1 MEGARSKRTIWVH
14 DFSFIAPSLSI
25 YFNFPDSMATKPH
38 SPSGSAS
45 PILPIISMTGF
56 ASVSG
61 EVPDG
66 RFALD
71 LKSVNHRYLEFQ
83 TRMPEDLR
91 SLESVMRE
99 LVAAKLSRG
108 KVDCRITFT
117 PVASRETLTPN
128 DVALGALAEL
138 QKSILQK
145 FEARPLSVWEVM
157 HAPGVM
163 AAEAIATD
171 EAKDKLLALLRHAID
186 ELNATRSREGDKLAA
201 MLIERLDRIDVLV
214 SEVTPLI
221 PQLVVAYQAKLMQKL
236 SDAYAVAG
244 TDDRIKQEVV
254 LFASRIDVAEELNRL
269 TAHVAEVRRVLKGGG
284 VIGKRLDFLMQELN
298 RESNTLGSK
307 SVSTDA
313 TKISV
318 ELKVLI
324 EQMRE
329 QIQNIE

>member
-1 MEGARSKRTIWVH
+1 
-14 DFSFIAPSLSI
+14 
-25 YFNFPDSMATKPH
+25 MAT
-38 SPSGSAS
+38 SSSSLAS
-45 PILPIISMTGF
+45 SILSMTGF
-56 ASVSG
+56 AAVSG
-61 EVPDG
+61 EVPGG
-66 RFALD
+66 RFALE

-91 SLESVMRE
+91 ALEAAMRE
-99 LVAAKLSRG
+99 LVAAKLTRG

-117 PVASRETLTPN
+117 PVASRDTFTPN
-128 DVALGALAEL
+128 EAALTALAEL
-138 QKSILQK
+138 QKSIL
-145 FEARPLSVWEVM
+145 ARFDATPLSVWEVM

-163 AAEAIATD
+163 AAEALGTD
-171 EAKDKLLALLRHAID
+171 EAREKLISLLKQAIE
-186 ELNATRSREGDKLAA
+186 ELNATRGREGAKLAA
-201 MLIERLDRIDVLV
+201 MLVERLDRIDELV
-214 SEVTPLI
+214 KQVTPLI
-221 PQLVVAYQAKLMQKL
+221 PMLVTAYQEKLAQKL
-236 SDAYAVAG
+236 AEAFEAAG

-269 TAHVAEVRRVLKGGG
+269 TTHVAEVRRVLKGGG
-284 VIGKRLDFLMQELN
+284 AVGKRLDFLMQELN

-307 SVSTDA
+307 SVSTDV